1 MTTPTNRLS
10 DMTTNWVRTRWAALS
25 WFYRILFALLVA
37 INATLLIGA
46 VATATWSAIF
56 TALSGLALAY
66 ILADWQY
73 WEKVGRVSQPLA
85 DFGYVVARDLH
96 RAQER
101 GEHEVTIRMD
111 GSNWVVVSNG
121 PQ

>member
-1 MTTPTNRLS
+1 
-10 DMTTNWVRTRWAALS
+10 LS

-73 WEKVGRVSQPLA
+73 WEARGRVEGPLA
-85 DFGYVVARDLH
+85 QLGATVAGELH

-101 GEHEVTIRMD
+101 GHRIVTLRREGNEWTVYRD
-111 GSNWVVVSNG
+111 E
-121 PQ
+121 